1 MLNCLQLRLKN
12 RKGFKQ
18 RRRKNLKALLD
29 NQFWERFE
37 FIAGCDEAGRGP
49 LAGPVVAAAVI
60 LPKNFYHPEIDD
72 SKKLKSEKRER
83 LFKVI
88 MDSALSFS
96 FGIVEPEIIDKVN
109 ILNATKRAMYE
120 AISGLKINPQVI
132 LIDALTIPELPILQI
147 PIIKG
152 DSLSISIA
160 AASILAKVK
169 RDAIMLEYHK
179 KYPQYQFARHKGYP
193 TLLHRRCLQ
202 KYGPCPIHRQ
212 SFRLL

>member
-1 MLNCLQLRLKN
+1 M
-12 RKGFKQ
+12 
-18 RRRKNLKALLD
+18 
-29 NQFWERFE
+29 
-37 FIAGCDEAGRGP
+37 
-49 LAGPVVAAAVI
+49 
-60 LPKNFYHPEIDD
+60 
-72 SKKLKSEKRER
+72 KSEKRER